1 MRRRRRGSDNNL
13 SFLDVVSCGFGAIVL
28 LILITKAAD
37 DPPVEDFSHLI
48 ERLRKQ
54 LEVATERRDEAQGE
68 EQAAREKVE
77 RERERLA
84 AERTALEQ
92 AREDQTLAQ
101 ADARATALIEDR
113 LKAALQSLNE
123 EMRRLELKPSA
134 PDVIGGI
141 PADSEYIIF
150 IVDTSGSM
158 QSYAWEAAMEQM
170 TALRDAYPKVRGMQV
185 MNDMGSYMF
194 PGYHGR
200 WIPDTP
206 ERRRIVLQRF
216 RRWRSYSNSSPVEGI
231 VAAIRTFR
239 TESDKISL
247 YVLGD
252 ELNTGES
259 FEAIV
264 QAVDRMNYA
273 DGERQVRIHGVGFF
287 PGEEVEKNNP
297 TYADSTTR
305 FATLMR
311 ELTRRNGGTFLGVE
325 AN

>member
-1 MRRRRRGSDNNL
+1 MRRLRRGSDNNL

-28 LILITKAAD
+28 LILIAKTAD
-37 DPPVEDFSHLI
+37 GPPGEDSSRLI
-48 ERLRKQ
+48 EQLRAQ
-54 LEVATERRDEAQGE
+54 LAAAILRRDGAQGG

-84 AERTALEQ
+84 AERAAVER
-92 AREDQTLAQ
+92 AREDRARAR
-101 ADARATALIEDR
+101 ADARAAALIENQ
-113 LKAALQSLNE
+113 LKTALQRLNE

-158 QSYAWEAAMEQM
+158 HSFAWEAAMKQM
-170 TALRDAYPKVRGMQV
+170 TTLLDAYPEVRGMQV

-194 PGYHGR
+194 QSYRGR

-216 RRWRSYSNSSPVEGI
+216 QRWRPYSNSSPVEGI
-231 VAAIRTFR
+231 AAAIRTFR
-239 TESDKISL
+239 TKSDKISL

-252 ELNTGES
+252 EFTGES
-259 FEAIV
+259 IEAVV
-264 QAVDRMNYA
+264 QTVDRMNHI

-287 PGEEVEKNNP
+287 TREEIEKIDP
-297 TYADSTTR
+297 TYANTTAR
-305 FATLMR
+305 FAALMR

>member
-28 LILITKAAD
+28 LILIAKTAD
-37 DPPVEDFSHLI
+37 GPPAEDFS
-48 ERLRKQ
+48 RLTEWLRGQ
-54 LEVATERRDEAQGE
+54 LAAAIVRRDRARDG
-68 EQAAREKVE
+68 EQAAREQVE

-84 AERTALEQ
+84 AERAALER
-92 AREDQTLAQ
+92 AREDRTRAQ
-101 ADARATALIEDR
+101 ADAQAAALIEDR
-113 LKAALQSLNE
+113 LKAALQNLNE
-123 EMRRLELKPSA
+123 EMRRLKLKPSA

-158 QSYAWEAAMEQM
+158 KSVAWEAAMKQM
-170 TALRDAYPKVRGMQV
+170 TALLDAYPEVRGMQV

-194 PGYHGR
+194 QGYRGR

-206 ERRRIVLQRF
+206 ERRRIVLRQF

-239 TESDKISL
+239 TKSDKISL

-252 ELNTGES
+252 EFTGES
-259 FEAIV
+259 IEAVIR
-264 QAVDRMNYA
+264 AVDRMNHI

-287 PGEEVEKNNP
+287 PPEEIEKRHP
-297 TYADSTTR
+297 DYADSTAR

>member
-1 MRRRRRGSDNNL
+1 MKRRRRGSDNNL

-28 LILITKAAD
+28 LILIAKTAD
-37 DPPVEDFSHLI
+37 GPPAEDFSRLT
-48 ERLRKQ
+48 ERLRAQ
-54 LEVATERRDEAQGE
+54 LAAAIVRRDRAQDG

-84 AERTALEQ
+84 AERAALEQ
-92 AREDQTLAQ
+92 ALEDQTRARADAQ
-101 ADARATALIEDR
+101 AAALIEDR
-113 LKAALQSLNE
+113 LKAALQTLNE
-123 EMRRLELKPSA
+123 EMRRLKLKPSA

-158 QSYAWEAAMEQM
+158 KSVAWEAAMKQM
-170 TALRDAYPKVRGMQV
+170 TALLDAYPEVRGMQV

-194 PGYHGR
+194 QGYRGR

-206 ERRRIVLQRF
+206 ERRRIVLRQF
-216 RRWRSYSNSSPVEGI
+216 RRWRSYSNSSPAEGI
-231 VAAIRTFR
+231 VAAIRAFR
-239 TESDKISL
+239 TKSDKISL

-252 ELNTGES
+252 EFTGES
-259 FEAIV
+259 IEAVIRV
-264 QAVDRMNYA
+264 VDQMNHV

-287 PGEEVEKNNP
+287 PPKEIEQRYP
-297 TYADSTTR
+297 TYADSTAR
-305 FATLMR
+305 FAALMR

>member
-28 LILITKAAD
+28 LILITKPAD
-37 DPPVEDFSHLI
+37 GPPAEDFS
-48 ERLRKQ
+48 RLLEWLRGQ
-54 LEVATERRDEAQGE
+54 LAAAVERRDEAQGE
-68 EQAAREKVE
+68 ERAARERVA
-77 RERERLA
+77 RERARLA
-84 AERTALEQ
+84 AERAALAAARQEQ
-92 AREDQTLAQ
+92 TEAR
-101 ADARATALIEDR
+101 ADARAAAQIEGR

-123 EMRRLELKPSA
+123 EMRRLELKPPA

-158 QSYAWEAAMEQM
+158 QRFAWEAARRQM
-170 TALRDAYPKVRGMQV
+170 TALLDAYPKVRGMQV

-194 PGYHGR
+194 QGYRGR

-206 ERRRIVLQRF
+206 ERRKIVLRQF
-216 RRWRSYSNSSPVEGI
+216 ARWRSYSNSSPVEGI

-239 TESDKISL
+239 TKSDKISL

-252 ELNTGES
+252 EFTGES
-259 FEAIV
+259 HEAV
-264 QAVDRMNYA
+264 VRVVDRMNHVG
-273 DGERQVRIHGVGFF
+273 GERQVRIHGVGFF
-287 PGEEVEKNNP
+287 TREDMVKIDPSRP
-297 TYADSTTR
+297 DTTAR

-311 ELTRRNGGTFLGVE
+311 ELTRRNGGTFLGVA

>member
-28 LILITKAAD
+28 LILITKPAD
-37 DPPVEDFSHLI
+37 GPPTEDFSGLL
-48 ERLRKQ
+48 EWLRGQ
-54 LEVATERRDEAQGE
+54 LAAAAERRDEAQGE
-68 EQAAREKVE
+68 EREARERVE

-84 AERTALEQ
+84 AERAALAA
-92 AREDQTLAQ
+92 AREEQTE
-101 ADARATALIEDR
+101 ARTEAKIEGR

-123 EMRRLELKPSA
+123 EMRRLELKPPA

-158 QSYAWEAAMEQM
+158 QRFAWEAAMQQM
-170 TALRDAYPKVRGMQV
+170 TALLDAYPKVRGMQV

-194 PGYHGR
+194 QGYRGR

-206 ERRRIVLQRF
+206 ERRRVVLRRF
-216 RRWRSYSNSSPVEGI
+216 EGWRSYSNSSPVEGI

-239 TESDKISL
+239 TKSDKISL

-252 ELNTGES
+252 EFTGES
-259 FEAIV
+259 HEAV
-264 QAVDRMNYA
+264 VRAVDRINHVG
-273 DGERQVRIHGVGFF
+273 GERQVRIHGVGFF
-287 PGEEVEKNNP
+287 TREEIEKIDP
-297 TYADSTTR
+297 SYANTTAR

-311 ELTRRNGGTFLGVE
+311 ELTRRNGGTFLGVA

>member
-1 MRRRRRGSDNNL
+1 MRRLRRGSDNNL

-28 LILITKAAD
+28 LILIAKTAD
-37 DPPVEDFSHLI
+37 GPPGEDSSRLI
-48 ERLRKQ
+48 EQLRAQ
-54 LEVATERRDEAQGE
+54 LAAAILRRDGAWKG
-68 EQAAREKVE
+68 EQAARERVE

-84 AERTALEQ
+84 AARAALER
-92 AREDQTLAQ
+92 AREDRARAR
-101 ADARATALIEDR
+101 ADARAAALIENQ
-113 LKAALQSLNE
+113 LKTALQRLNE

-158 QSYAWEAAMEQM
+158 QSYAWKAAMKQM
-170 TALRDAYPKVRGMQV
+170 STLLDAYPEVRGMQV

-194 PGYHGR
+194 QGYRGR

-216 RRWRSYSNSSPVEGI
+216 QRWRPYSNSSPVEGI
-231 VAAIRTFR
+231 AAAIRTFR
-239 TESDKISL
+239 TKSDKISL

-252 ELNTGES
+252 EFTGES
-259 FEAIV
+259 IEAVV
-264 QAVDRMNYA
+264 QAVDRMNHV

-287 PGEEVEKNNP
+287 TREEIEKIDP
-297 TYADSTTR
+297 TYANTTAR
-305 FATLMR
+305 FAALMR

>member
-1 MRRRRRGSDNNL
+1 MRRLRRGSDNNL

-28 LILITKAAD
+28 LILIAKTAD
-37 DPPVEDFSHLI
+37 GPPGEDSSRLI
-48 ERLRKQ
+48 EQLRLQ
-54 LEVATERRDEAQGE
+54 PAAAILRRDGARKG

-84 AERTALEQ
+84 AERAALEQ
-92 AREDQTLAQ
+92 ALEDQTRARADAQ
-101 ADARATALIEDR
+101 AAALIEDR
-113 LKAALQSLNE
+113 LKAALQTLNE

-158 QSYAWEAAMEQM
+158 HSFAWKAAMEQM
-170 TALRDAYPKVRGMQV
+170 TTLLDAYPKVRGMQV
-185 MNDMGSYMF
+185 MNDMGNYMF
-194 PGYHGR
+194 QGYRGR

-216 RRWRSYSNSSPVEGI
+216 QRWRPYSNSSPVEGI
-231 VAAIRTFR
+231 AAAIRTFR
-239 TESDKISL
+239 TKSDKISL

-252 ELNTGES
+252 EFTGES
-259 FEAIV
+259 IEAVIRV
-264 QAVDRMNYA
+264 VDRMNHV

-287 PGEEVEKNNP
+287 TREEIEKIDP
-297 TYADSTTR
+297 TYANTTAR
-305 FATLMR
+305 FAALMR
-311 ELTRRNGGTFLGVE
+311 ELTRRNGGTFLGVA

>member
-28 LILITKAAD
+28 LILITKPAD
-37 DPPVEDFSHLI
+37 GPPAEDFS
-48 ERLRKQ
+48 RLLEWLRGQ
-54 LEVATERRDEAQGE
+54 LAAAVERRDEAQGE
-68 EQAAREKVE
+68 ERAARERVE

-84 AERTALEQ
+84 AERAALEK
-92 AREDQTLAQ
+92 ARQEQTEAR
-101 ADARATALIEDR
+101 ADAKAAAQIEGR

-123 EMRRLELKPSA
+123 EMRRLELKPPA

-158 QSYAWEAAMEQM
+158 QRFAWEAARRQM
-170 TALRDAYPKVRGMQV
+170 TALLDAYPKVRGMQV

-194 PGYHGR
+194 QGYRGR

-206 ERRRIVLQRF
+206 ERRKIVLRQF
-216 RRWRSYSNSSPVEGI
+216 ARWRSYSNSSPVEGI

-239 TESDKISL
+239 TKSDKISL

-252 ELNTGES
+252 EFTGES
-259 FEAIV
+259 HEAV
-264 QAVDRMNYA
+264 VRVVDRMNHVG
-273 DGERQVRIHGVGFF
+273 GERQVRIHGVGFF
-287 PGEEVEKNNP
+287 TREEIEKIDP
-297 TYADSTTR
+297 SYANTTAR

-311 ELTRRNGGTFLGVE
+311 ELTRRNGGTFLGVA

>member
-1 MRRRRRGSDNNL
+1 MRRLRRGSDNNL
-13 SFLDVVSCGFGAIVL
+13 SFLDVISCGFGAIVL
-28 LILITKAAD
+28 LILIAETTGD
-37 DPPVEDFSHLI
+37 LPGEDSSRLI
-48 ERLRKQ
+48 EQLRLQ
-54 LEVATERRDEAQGE
+54 LAAAILRRDGAQKG

-84 AERTALEQ
+84 AERAALER
-92 AREDQTLAQ
+92 AREDRARAR
-101 ADARATALIEDR
+101 ADARAAALIENQ
-113 LKAALQSLNE
+113 LKTALQRLNE

-158 QSYAWEAAMEQM
+158 HSYAWEAAMEQM
-170 TALRDAYPKVRGMQV
+170 TTLLDAYPKVRGMQV

-194 PGYHGR
+194 QGYRGR

-216 RRWRSYSNSSPVEGI
+216 QRWHPYSNSSPVEGI
-231 VAAIRTFR
+231 AAAIRTFR
-239 TESDKISL
+239 TKSDKISL

-252 ELNTGES
+252 EFTGES
-259 FEAIV
+259 IEAVV
-264 QAVDRMNYA
+264 QAVDRMNHI

-287 PGEEVEKNNP
+287 TREEIEKIDP
-297 TYADSTTR
+297 TYANTTAR
-305 FATLMR
+305 FAALMR
-311 ELTRRNGGTFLGVE
+311 ELTHRNGGTFLGVE